1 MSRSVRSWLNWLAAA
16 AVLIAAMLALAPVA
30 HAQDKSLFWEKFD
43 VDIEVNADGTFDV
56 AEYQT
61 IQFTS
66 GTFTFGFREI
76 PINNFNF
83 IDNWAISDSQGN
95 TYTEST
101 YGDAPYTFTV
111 SEGDSYVVKWYFP
124 PTGYTS
130 ETYTLRYT
138 VHGGL
143 RYYDGG
149 DQVWWKAIFA
159 DRAFP
164 VEDGRVRVIV
174 PPGAR
179 VQEYQAYINAADAR
193 FCWRI
198 IPLVPIVY
206 SSPA

>member
-1 MSRSVRSWLNWLAAA
+1 MLRSVRTGINWLAAA
-16 AVLIAAMLALAPVA
+16 AVVIAVLLAFAPVA

-66 GTFTFGFREI
+66 GTFTFGYREI
-76 PINNFNF
+76 PVSNFNF

-95 TYTEST
+95 SYTESA

-111 SEGDSYVVKWYFP
+111 SEGDAYVVKWYFP
-124 PTGYTS
+124 PTGNTS

-143 RYYDGG
+143 RYDDGGG
-149 DQVWWKAIFA
+149 DQLYWKAIYG

-164 VEDGRVRVIV
+164 VEDGRVRDCAA
-174 PPGAR
+174 GRA
-179 VQEYQAYINAADAR
+179 VQEYQAYINGADAVWQGDGGGACGQPGR
-193 FCWRI
+193 G
-198 IPLVPIVY
+198 L
-206 SSPA
+206 